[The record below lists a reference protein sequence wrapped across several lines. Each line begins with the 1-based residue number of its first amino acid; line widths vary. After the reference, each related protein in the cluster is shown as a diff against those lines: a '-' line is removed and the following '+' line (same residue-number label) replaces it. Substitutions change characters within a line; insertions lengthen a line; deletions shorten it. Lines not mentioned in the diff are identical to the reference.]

1 VGEVGKWDYMGE
13 RARPSTAL
21 LVLTLLP
28 WFLLVS
34 VVVVTNGFNVH
45 PSTPPYVYLFVSPA
59 LAIIAIVVALMGY
72 ILARD
77 EEPEWGSRLVFKAI
91 EAAELASI
99 LVAVL
104 VLGLIAIT
112 YFLR

>member
-1 VGEVGKWDYMGE
+1 VGKWDYMGE

-34 VVVVTNGFNVH
+34 VVVVTNGFNIH
-45 PSTPPYVYLFVSPA
+45 PSTPPYIYLFVSPA

-77 EEPEWGSRLVFKAI
+77 EEPEWGSRSSLVFKAI

>member
-1 VGEVGKWDYMGE
+1 VKWASGTTWGKK
-13 RARPSTAL
+13 AKPSTAL

-28 WFLLVS
+28 WFLLVA
-34 VVVVTNGFNVH
+34 VVIATNGFSVH

-59 LAIIAIVVALMGY
+59 LAVIAIVVALMGY
-72 ILARD
+72 FLARD
-77 EEPEWGSRLVFKAI
+77 EEPEWGSRVVFKAI

-104 VLGLIAIT
+104 ILALIAIT
-112 YFLR
+112 YFLS

>member
-1 VGEVGKWDYMGE
+1 MGKWDYMGE

-34 VVVVTNGFNVH
+34 VVVVTNGFNIH
-45 PSTPPYVYLFVSPA
+45 PSTPPYIYLFVSPA

-77 EEPEWGSRLVFKAI
+77 EEPEWGSRSSLVFKAI